1 MKTFQQQT
9 AHASAEIE
17 KKMRALLF
25 FSQRSS
31 SQEVAGYNEPRDSC
45 HTHKFLP
52 ARVKLDLI
60 ICSSVDKI
68 KI

>member
-1 MKTFQQQT
+1 MV
-9 AHASAEIE
+9 
-17 KKMRALLF
+17 LF

-31 SQEVAGYNEPRDSC
+31 SQEVEGYNEPGDGC

-52 ARVKLDLI
+52 ATVKLDLI